1 MPRGSFQVTDVIA
14 IKEIDTGDQKAGNGG
29 DGYFSGQIINAP
41 KVIFSPYNKA
51 DGADVY
57 VKVGDDVDQK
67 AKWKADG
74 GNADA
79 DGISKAYGGNAESN
93 GSQYS
98 NSGHNK
104 SFVDATT
111 TAYQSNF
118 LAVDMDQNVAAGI
131 GGDGG
136 HGNRATGGDV
146 KYAPS
151 IETANLN
158 DVLNDARFFHVDDFV
173 DV

>member
-1 MPRGSFQVTDVIA
+1 MPRGSFQVSDVIA
-14 IKEIDTGDQKAGNGG
+14 VREIDTGGQKAGNGG
-29 DGYFSGQIINAP
+29 DGYFYGEIVNAP
-41 KVIFSPYNKA
+41 KVIFSPYNNA
-51 DGADVY
+51 EGADVY
-57 VKVGDDVDQK
+57 VKVGDNVDQK
-67 AKWKADG
+67 AEWKAG
-74 GNADA
+74 GSNADA
-79 DGISKAYGGNAESN
+79 DGISKAYGGYAESN

-98 NSGHNK
+98 ASGHNK

-136 HGNRATGGDV
+136 NGNRATGGDV
-146 KYAPS
+146 KYTPS

-158 DVLNDARFFHVDDFV
+158 DVLNGTRFFHIDDFI